1 MATCGPFEFLHDVAG
16 NVVCFVPN
24 GAKAVKLVERWVE
37 CRPGQLLQEME
48 EL

>member
-1 MATCGPFEFLHDVAG
+1 MAICVPFEFLYNVAG

-37 CRPGQLLQEME
+37 CRPGHLLQQM
-48 EL
+48 